1 MFFLPFLDSNPPK
14 FCTIYSISV
23 IVQITIHFVVR
34 HQIYDEYGKVVFSK
48 EVKDNPDRG
57 VMRSYKKTVKSFYD
71 AIADGQLYKCRE
83 SGPT

>member
-1 MFFLPFLDSNPPK
+1 MFFSAILGSNPPK

-23 IVQITIHFVVR
+23 VIQITIHFVDR

-48 EVKDNPDRG
+48 EVKDDPDRRI
-57 VMRSYKKTVKSFYD
+57 MRSYKKTVKSFYD
-71 AIADGQLYKCRE
+71 AIADAQLYKCRE